1 MENLDNEKILAEAKD
16 EASSCKDMPSL
27 MNSKAK
33 YLGKKGPLTSLFAQ
47 MKNIPNEQK
56 KAFGQRINEIKEKLA
71 FIFDEQKKLIEERK
85 LNERLEKETIDVTL
99 PGHSYGKGSEHPLK
113 SS

>member
-47 MKNIPNEQK
+47 MKNIPNEEK

-71 FIFDEQKKLIEERK
+71 SIFDEQKKV
-85 LNERLEKETIDVTL
+85 D
-99 PGHSYGKGSEHPLK
+99 
-113 SS
+113 